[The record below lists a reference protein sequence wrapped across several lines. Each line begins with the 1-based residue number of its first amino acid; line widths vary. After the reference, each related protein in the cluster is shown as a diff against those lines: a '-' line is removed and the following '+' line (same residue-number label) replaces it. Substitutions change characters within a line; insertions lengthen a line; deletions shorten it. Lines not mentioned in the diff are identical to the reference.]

1 MTQSRCRGNIETG
14 ELAAFLRHLIDAW
27 GFNLI
32 RTEAA
37 KIGIAHIV
45 IEDDYKV
52 GLFRVRDN

>member
-1 MTQSRCRGNIETG
+1 
-14 ELAAFLRHLIDAW
+14 LINAW
-27 GFNLI
+27 GFDLI

-52 GLFRVRDN
+52 GLFRVREKAVIKNKRRL